1 MFSKACSGGY
11 SSVGGG
17 VGGSAHRTV
26 SQGEIF
32 QIAQE
37 VAVTTSHLNSSVV
50 GEVEPGTHILSGRL

>member
-1 MFSKACSGGY
+1 MFFKACSGGY
-11 SSVGGG
+11 SRVGGG

-37 VAVTTSHLNSSVV
+37 VAITTSHLNSSVE
-50 GEVEPGTHILSGRL
+50 GKVEPGTCILSVSL